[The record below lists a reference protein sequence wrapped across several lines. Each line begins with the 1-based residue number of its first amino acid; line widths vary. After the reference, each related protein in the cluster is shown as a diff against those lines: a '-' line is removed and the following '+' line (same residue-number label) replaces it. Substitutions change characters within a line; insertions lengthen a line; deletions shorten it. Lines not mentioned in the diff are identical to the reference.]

1 METLK
6 KLISSPRYWLALTF
20 TFAASVLLIYVPEE
34 SLNLVAW
41 FAVFFL
47 TKVCAA
53 FFALLA
59 FFVARN
65 LLEEWEEND

>member
-6 KLISSPRYWLALTF
+6 KLISSPRYWLALVF
-20 TFAASVLLIYVPEE
+20 TFAASVLLISIPEE
-34 SLNLVAW
+34 SLNLKMW

-47 TKVCAA
+47 TKACAA

-59 FFVARN
+59 FCISRN
-65 LLEEWEEND
+65 LFEEWEEND

>member
-1 METLK
+1 METFK
-6 KLISSPRYWLALTF
+6 KLISSPRYWLALAF
-20 TFAASVLLIYVPEE
+20 TFAASVLLISIPEE
-34 SLNLVAW
+34 SLNLGAW

-47 TKVCAA
+47 TKACAA

-65 LLEEWEEND
+65 LFKEFEEND

>member
-6 KLISSPRYWLALTF
+6 KLISSPHYWLALIF
-20 TFAASVLLIYVPEE
+20 MFAAIAMLGSIPEE
-34 SLNLVAW
+34 SLNLKMW

>member
-6 KLISSPRYWLALTF
+6 KLISSPRYWFALVS
-20 TFAASVLLIYVPEE
+20 TFAASVLLISVPEE
-34 SLNLVAW
+34 SLNLKMW

-59 FFVARN
+59 FCMARTLFV
-65 LLEEWEEND
+65 EFEEND

>member
-6 KLISSPRYWLALTF
+6 KLISSPRYWLALVSTF
-20 TFAASVLLIYVPEE
+20 SASVLLISVPED
-34 SLNLVAW
+34 SLNLKMW
-41 FAVFFL
+41 FAVFSL
-47 TKVCAA
+47 STACAA

>member
-1 METLK
+1 METFK
-6 KLISSPRYWLALTF
+6 KLISSPRYCLALAF
-20 TFAASVLLIYVPEE
+20 AFAASVLLISIPEE
-34 SLNLVAW
+34 SLNLKMW

-47 TKVCAA
+47 TKSCAA

-59 FFVARN
+59 FFVARK

>member
-6 KLISSPRYWLALTF
+6 KLISSPRYWLALAS
-20 TFAASVLLIYVPEE
+20 TFAASVLLISVPEE
-34 SLNLVAW
+34 SLNLKMW

-47 TKVCAA
+47 TKACAA

-59 FFVARN
+59 FCVART
-65 LLEEWEEND
+65 LFVEFEEND

>member
-1 METLK
+1 METFK
-6 KLISSPRYWLALTF
+6 KLISSPLYWLTLVS
-20 TFAASVLLIYVPEE
+20 TFAASVLLISVPEE
-34 SLNLVAW
+34 SLNLGAW

-59 FFVARN
+59 FCVARK

>member
-1 METLK
+1 METFK
-6 KLISSPRYWLALTF
+6 KLISSPRYWLALVS
-20 TFAASVLLIYVPEE
+20 TFAASVLLISVPEE
-34 SLNLVAW
+34 SLDLKMW

-59 FFVARN
+59 FCVART
-65 LLEEWEEND
+65 LFVEFEGND

>member
-1 METLK
+1 METFK
-6 KLISSPRYWLALTF
+6 KLISSPRYWLTLVF
-20 TFAASVLLIYVPEE
+20 TSSATTLLVSVPEE
-34 SLNLVAW
+34 SLNLKMW

>member
-6 KLISSPRYWLALTF
+6 KLISSPHYWLALAF
-20 TFAASVLLIYVPEE
+20 TFAASVLLISVPEE
-34 SLNLVAW
+34 SLNLKMW

-47 TKVCAA
+47 TKACAA

-59 FFVARN
+59 FCISRN
-65 LLEEWEEND
+65 LFEEWEEND

>member
-1 METLK
+1 METFK
-6 KLISSPRYWLALTF
+6 KLISSPRYWLALVS
-20 TFAASVLLIYVPEE
+20 TFAASVLLIFIPEE
-34 SLNLVAW
+34 SLNLKMW

-47 TKVCAA
+47 TKACAA

>member
-1 METLK
+1 METFK
-6 KLISSPRYWLALTF
+6 KLISSPRYWLALVS
-20 TFAASVLLIYVPEE
+20 TFAASVLLISVPEE
-34 SLNLVAW
+34 SLNLKMW
-41 FAVFFL
+41 FAIFFL

-59 FFVARN
+59 FCMVRK

>member
-6 KLISSPRYWLALTF
+6 KLISSPRYWLALAF
-20 TFAASVLLIYVPEE
+20 TFAASVLLISVPEE
-34 SLNLVAW
+34 SLNLGAW
-41 FAVFFL
+41 FAVFFF

>member
-1 METLK
+1 METFK
-6 KLISSPRYWLALTF
+6 RLISSPRYWLALVS
-20 TFAASVLLIYVPEE
+20 TFAASVLLISIPEQ
-34 SLNLVAW
+34 SLNLKMW

-59 FFVARN
+59 FCVARK